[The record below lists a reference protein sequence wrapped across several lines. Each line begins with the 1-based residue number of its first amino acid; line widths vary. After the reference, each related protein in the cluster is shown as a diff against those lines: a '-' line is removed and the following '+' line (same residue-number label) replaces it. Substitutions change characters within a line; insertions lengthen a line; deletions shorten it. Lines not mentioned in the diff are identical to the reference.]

1 MAVSQLG
8 QAEDGL
14 DVHEVSIGSDSLR
27 ASLVSYGASLR
38 DLRMAGI
45 GHSLVLGLQDPLHY
59 QSNPHCLGAIVGPV
73 ANRISGGFVSIS
85 GQGYALNQNENG
97 NTLHGGRLGCG
108 HLNWRLDEASKN
120 CALFSLTFADRH
132 MGFPGPMHLTA
143 CYEID
148 GSTLSLR
155 LSARADQPTVCAL
168 APHSYF
174 NLDGGQTIDNHQLS
188 IFAEHML
195 PLNQGLPKGA
205 PVAVSGAKDL
215 RQPCPVPEGLDDHFC
230 LSSTRTALRD
240 IARLSAGHVEMT
252 LRSTEAGL
260 QAYDAGFLSD
270 PRAGI
275 DGQNLGR
282 RAGIALEP
290 HAWVDAPN
298 QPWRDQMRLMPDQAI
313 TAVTQFA
320 FSKT

>member
-1 MAVSQLG
+1 MSVSQLG
-8 QAEDGL
+8 QAEDGS
-14 DVHEVSIGSDSLR
+14 DVVEVSIGSDDLR

-38 DLRMAGI
+38 ALRMAGI
-45 GHSLVLGLQDPLHY
+45 EHSLVLGLQDPLHY
-59 QSNPHCLGAIVGPV
+59 QNNPHCLGAIVGPV

-85 GQGYALNQNENG
+85 GQGHALDQNENG

-108 HLNWRLDEASKN
+108 HLNWRLDEATKN
-120 CALFSLTFADRH
+120 CAQFSLTLADRH

-148 GSTLSLR
+148 GATLSLR
-155 LSARADQPTVCAL
+155 LSARADQPTICSL
-168 APHSYF
+168 APHPYF
-174 NLDGGQTIDNHQLS
+174 NLDGRPTINNHQLS

-195 PLNQGLPKGA
+195 PLRQGLPTGA
-205 PVAVSGAKDL
+205 PIPVSGAKDL
-215 RQPCPVPEGLDDHFC
+215 RQPCSVPEGLDDHFC
-230 LSSTRTALRD
+230 LSNARTALRD
-240 IARLSAGHVEMT
+240 IARLSAGQVEMT

-275 DGQNLGR
+275 DAQTFGR

-298 QPWRDQMRLMPDQAI
+298 QPWRDQMRLMPDPTI
-313 TAVTQFA
+313 KAVTQFA